1 MIKLLCQKINPC
13 SNFLKATRYIIQV
26 YIQATKLYTE
36 PAPALAPV
44 PAKDQDI
51 QMMVSC
57 GPYTT
62 QESDSHQPLLDML
75 TCVQEAQ
82 PHVAVFI
89 GPFVDSKNSAL
100 DNLAE
105 PYQQYYENM
114 VKQIYAALE
123 TTRTQVNIIIKA

>member
-1 MIKLLCQKINPC
+1 M
-13 SNFLKATRYIIQV
+13 
-26 YIQATKLYTE
+26 TKLYTE
-36 PAPALAPV
+36 PAPALAPA
-44 PAKDQDI
+44 PAKDQDL

-75 TCVQEAQ
+75 TCIQEAQ

-100 DNLAE
+100 DKLAE
-105 PYQQYYENM
+105 PYQQHYENM

-123 TTRTQVNIIIKA
+123 TTRTQVNIRV